1 MARRLSWL
9 ILLTLTISALPGA
22 PRAGTPVID
31 CAGSPA
37 EAVLMLPPPLNKWGQ
52 ITCTPYGHVLAG
64 TGNWTWVWPD
74 GSGTVFIP
82 SQLVMSNP
90 ELLGNRSYFTH
101 IEVTRVRGAEFDQA
115 YATFREGL
123 AVPKEVPPDVYRA
136 DLTSVS
142 GKTMKVYFFDYDTFA
157 WGMSCPDNNC
167 VQDSRFI
174 MLDRTREP
182 LPRQPPI

>member
-1 MARRLSWL
+1 MTRGSGFLFAL
-9 ILLTLTISALPGA
+9 IICAAVGSVA
-22 PRAGTPVID
+22 PRAASVID
-31 CAGSPA
+31 CAGSPP
-37 EAVLMLPPPLNKWGQ
+37 EAVTTLPAPLGKWGQ
-52 ITCTPYGHVLAG
+52 IACTQYGHVLQG
-64 TGNWTWVWPD
+64 RGNWVWIWPD

-82 SQLVMSNP
+82 SQLVMNNP
-90 ELLGNRSYFTH
+90 EIVGNRSYFTQ
-101 IEVTRVRGAEFDQA
+101 IEIVRVRGAEFDQA

-123 AVPKEVPPDVYRA
+123 DGKEAPPDVSRD

-142 GKTMKVYFFDYDTFA
+142 GRMMRVYFFDYDSYA

-182 LPRQPPI
+182 IPRRPPI

>member
-1 MARRLSWL
+1 V
-9 ILLTLTISALPGA
+9 LTVVAPEAAVPGVA
-22 PRAGTPVID
+22 VTD
-31 CAGSPA
+31 CTGSPA
-37 EAVLMLPPPLNKWGQ
+37 EAVMTLPAPLNKWGQ
-52 ITCTPYGHVLAG
+52 ISCTPYGHVLAPA
-64 TGNWTWVWPD
+64 GNWTWIWPD

-90 ELLGNRSYFTH
+90 QLLGNRSYFTR
-101 IEVTRVRGAEFDQA
+101 IEVTRVTGAEYDEA

-123 AVPKEVPPDVYRA
+123 DLREVPPDAYRA

-142 GKTMKVYFFDYDTFA
+142 GKVMKVYFFDYDSFA

>member
-1 MARRLSWL
+1 MARPWSWL
-9 ILLTLTISALPGA
+9 ILLVLSVFVSGA
-22 PRAGTPVID
+22 PRAGTPIID
-31 CAGSPA
+31 CAGSPV
-37 EAVLMLPPPLNKWGQ
+37 EAVMTLPPPLDRWGQ
-52 ITCTPYGHVLAG
+52 ITCTPYGHVLAA
-64 TGNWTWVWPD
+64 TGNWTWIWPD

-90 ELLGNRSYFTH
+90 QLLGNRSYFTD
-101 IEVTRVRGAEFDQA
+101 IAVTRVRGNEFDEA

-123 AVPKEVPPDVYRA
+123 DLSEVPPDAYRA

-142 GKTMKVYFFDYDTFA
+142 GEVMKVYFFDYDSFA

>member
-1 MARRLSWL
+1 MARRSPWL
-9 ILLTLTISALPGA
+9 ILLVLIVLIQPGV
-22 PRAGTPVID
+22 PRAGAPIID

-37 EAVLMLPPPLNKWGQ
+37 EAVMSLPPPLNKWGQ
-52 ITCTPYGHVLAG
+52 ISCTPYGHVLAP
-64 TGNWTWVWPD
+64 TGNWIWIWPD

-90 ELLGNRSYFTH
+90 QMLGNRSYFTR
-101 IEVTRVRGAEFDQA
+101 IEMIRVTGGEADEA

-123 AVPKEVPPDVYRA
+123 DLREVRPDVYRA

-142 GKTMKVYFFDYDTFA
+142 GKEMKVYFFDYDSYA

-174 MLDRTREP
+174 LLDRTREP
-182 LPRQPPI
+182 LPRRPPI

>member
-1 MARRLSWL
+1 MARQPWL
-9 ILLTLTISALPGA
+9 FLFVLTVCAGFTEG
-22 PRAGTPVID
+22 PRAASVGD

-37 EAVLMLPPPLNKWGQ
+37 EAVMTLPAPLDKWGQ

-64 TGNWTWVWPD
+64 RGNWTWIWPD
-74 GSGTVFIP
+74 GSGAVFIP
-82 SQLVMSNP
+82 SQLVMNNP
-90 ELLGNRSYFTH
+90 ELLGSRSYFTR
-101 IEVTRVRGAEFDQA
+101 IEIMRVRGTEFDEA
-115 YATFREGL
+115 YETFREGMAL
-123 AVPKEVPPDVYRA
+123 REVPPDAYRA

-142 GKTMKVYFFDYDTFA
+142 GKVMRVYFFDYDTFA

-174 MLDRTREP
+174 MLDKSREP

>member
-1 MARRLSWL
+1 MARRGSWL
-9 ILLTLTISALPGA
+9 FLLILTVLSMPGLP
-22 PRAGTPVID
+22 PRAASVGD
-31 CAGSPA
+31 CIGSPS
-37 EAVLMLPPPLNKWGQ
+37 EAVMTLPTPLNKWGA
-52 ITCTPYGHVLAG
+52 IRCTPYGHVLAA
-64 TGNWTWVWPD
+64 TGNWTWIWPD

-82 SQLVMSNP
+82 SQLVMNNP
-90 ELLGNRSYFTH
+90 QLLGNRSYFTR
-101 IEVTRVRGAEFDQA
+101 IELSRVRGAEFDGA

-123 AVPKEVPPDVYRA
+123 DLREVPPDVYRA

-142 GKTMKVYFFDYDTFA
+142 GKVMRVYFFDYDTYA

-182 LPRQPPI
+182 LPRRPPI

>member
-1 MARRLSWL
+1 MARRWSWL
-9 ILLTLTISALPGA
+9 ILLVLIVSVQPGP
-22 PRAGTPVID
+22 PRAAAVGD
-31 CAGSPA
+31 CTGSSP
-37 EAVLMLPPPLNKWGQ
+37 EAVMTLPPPLNKWGQ
-52 ITCTPYGHVLAG
+52 ITCTPYGHVLAAR
-64 TGNWTWVWPD
+64 GNWTWIWPD

-90 ELLGNRSYFTH
+90 QPLGNRSYFTH
-101 IEVTRVRGAEFDQA
+101 VEVMRVRGAEFDEA

-123 AVPKEVPPDVYRA
+123 DVLREVPPDVYRA

-142 GKTMKVYFFDYDTFA
+142 GKVMKVYFFDYDSFA

>member
-1 MARRLSWL
+1 MARRWSLL
-9 ILLTLTISALPGA
+9 ILLVLTVLARPGV
-22 PRAGTPVID
+22 PRAGTPIID
-31 CAGSPA
+31 CVGSPA
-37 EAVLMLPPPLNKWGQ
+37 EAVMTLPPPLDKWGK
-52 ITCTPYGHVLAG
+52 ITCTPYGHVLAP
-64 TGNWTWVWPD
+64 TGNWTWIWPD

-90 ELLGNRSYFTH
+90 ELLGNRSYFTG
-101 IEVTRVRGAEFDQA
+101 IEVTRVTGAEFDRA

-123 AVPKEVPPDVYRA
+123 DLREVPPDAYRA

-142 GKTMKVYFFDYDTFA
+142 GKVMTVYFFDYDTFA

>member
-1 MARRLSWL
+1 M
-9 ILLTLTISALPGA
+9 LLLVLTVCAGFDSVAS
-22 PRAGTPVID
+22 RAASVID
-31 CAGSPA
+31 CTGSPSQ
-37 EAVLMLPPPLNKWGQ
+37 AVMILPEPLSKWGE
-52 ITCTPYGHVLAG
+52 ITCTAYGHVLQG
-64 TGNWTWVWPD
+64 RGNWVWIWPD

-90 ELLGNRSYFTH
+90 EMLGNRSYFTR
-101 IEVTRVRGAEFDQA
+101 IEIRRVRGLELDQA
-115 YATFREGL
+115 YSTFREGMDG
-123 AVPKEVPPDVYRA
+123 KETPPDVYRA

-142 GKTMKVYFFDYDTFA
+142 GRVMGVYFFDYDSYA

-182 LPRQPPI
+182 VPRPPPI

>member
-1 MARRLSWL
+1 MARLLSWL
-9 ILLTLTISALPGA
+9 VLLALVVWIGPDA
-22 PRAGTPVID
+22 SLRAAAVGD
-31 CAGSPA
+31 CTGSPS
-37 EAVLMLPPPLNKWGQ
+37 EAVMTLPSPLNKWGE
-52 ITCTPYGHVLAG
+52 IRCTPYGHVLAG
-64 TGNWTWVWPD
+64 TGNWTWIWPD

-90 ELLGNRSYFTH
+90 QFLGNRSYFTD
-101 IEVTRVRGAEFDQA
+101 IQVTRVRGAEFDEA

-123 AVPKEVPPDVYRA
+123 DLQEVPPDVYRA

-142 GKTMKVYFFDYDTFA
+142 GKAMRVYFFDYDTYA

-174 MLDRTREP
+174 MLDKTREP
-182 LPRQPPI
+182 LPRRPPI

>member
-1 MARRLSWL
+1 MARRWPWL
-9 ILLTLTISALPGA
+9 FLLTLFFLNASGLP
-22 PRAGTPVID
+22 PRAASIGDCTGTPRE
-31 CAGSPA
+31 AAMTLPA
-37 EAVLMLPPPLNKWGQ
+37 PLNKWGE
-52 ITCTPYGHVLAG
+52 IRCTPYGHVLAA

-82 SQLVMSNP
+82 SQLVMNNP
-90 ELLGNRSYFTH
+90 QLLGNRSYFTR
-101 IEVTRVRGAEFDQA
+101 IELSRVRGAEFDEA

-123 AVPKEVPPDVYRA
+123 DLREVPPDAYRA

-142 GKTMKVYFFDYDTFA
+142 GKVMRVYFFDYDTYA

>member
-1 MARRLSWL
+1 MAGRLSWL
-9 ILLTLTISALPGA
+9 L
-22 PRAGTPVID
+22 
-31 CAGSPA
+31 
-37 EAVLMLPPPLNKWGQ
+37 VLMLIVSAGPDRPPRAAAVGDCSGSPPEAVMTLPEPLNRWGQ
-52 ITCTPYGHVLAG
+52 ISCTPYGHVLAP

-82 SQLVMSNP
+82 SQLVMTNP
-90 ELLGNRSYFTH
+90 QLLGNRSYFTR
-101 IEVTRVRGAEFDQA
+101 IEIMRVRGAEFDEA

-123 AVPKEVPPDVYRA
+123 DLREVPPDGYRA

-142 GKTMKVYFFDYDTFA
+142 GKVMRVYFFDYDTFA

-167 VQDSRFI
+167 VRDSRFI

>member
-1 MARRLSWL
+1 MGRRPWLFLLVLSVCVGL
-9 ILLTLTISALPGA
+9 GGPP
-22 PRAGTPVID
+22 PRAAAVGD
-31 CAGSPA
+31 CSGSPP
-37 EAVLMLPPPLNKWGQ
+37 EAVMTLPAPLSKWGQ

-64 TGNWTWVWPD
+64 RGNWTWIWPD

-82 SQLVMSNP
+82 SQLVMTNP
-90 ELLGNRSYFTH
+90 QLLGNRSYFTNVE
-101 IEVTRVRGAEFDQA
+101 IMRVRGAEFDEA

-123 AVPKEVPPDVYRA
+123 DLQETPPDVYRA

-142 GKTMKVYFFDYDTFA
+142 GKVMRVYFFDYDTFA

>member
-1 MARRLSWL
+1 MARRWSWL
-9 ILLTLTISALPGA
+9 ILLALIVLAQPGA
-22 PRAGTPVID
+22 PRAGTPIID
-31 CAGSPA
+31 CAGSPP
-37 EAVLMLPPPLNKWGQ
+37 EAVMTLPPPLDKWGQ
-52 ITCTPYGHVLAG
+52 ITCTPYGHVLAA
-64 TGNWTWVWPD
+64 TGNWTWIWPD

-82 SQLVMSNP
+82 SQLVMTNP
-90 ELLGNRSYFTH
+90 QLLGNRSYFTD
-101 IEVTRVRGAEFDQA
+101 IEVTRVRGDEFDQA

-123 AVPKEVPPDVYRA
+123 DLSEVPPDVYRA

-142 GKTMKVYFFDYDTFA
+142 GKAMKVYFFNYDTFA

-182 LPRQPPI
+182 LPRRPPI

>member
-1 MARRLSWL
+1 MATRRSWL
-9 ILLTLTISALPGA
+9 FLLTLIVAVHPEASPQAASVG
-22 PRAGTPVID
+22 D
-31 CAGSPA
+31 CTGSPR
-37 EAVLMLPPPLNKWGQ
+37 EAVMTLPAPLSKWGE
-52 ITCTPYGHVLAG
+52 IRCTPYGHVLAA
-64 TGNWTWVWPD
+64 TGNWTWIWPD

-82 SQLVMSNP
+82 SQLVMNNP
-90 ELLGNRSYFTH
+90 QPLGNRSYFTH
-101 IEVTRVRGAEFDQA
+101 IELSRVRGAEFDEA

-123 AVPKEVPPDVYRA
+123 DLREVPPDVYRA

-142 GKTMKVYFFDYDTFA
+142 GKLMRVYFFDYDTYA

-182 LPRQPPI
+182 LPRQ